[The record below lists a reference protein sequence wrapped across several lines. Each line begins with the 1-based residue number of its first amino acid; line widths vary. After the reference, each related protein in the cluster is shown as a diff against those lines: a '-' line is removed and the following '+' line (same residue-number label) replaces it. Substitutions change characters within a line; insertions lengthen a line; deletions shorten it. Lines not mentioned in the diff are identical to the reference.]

1 MKGKQIASLIMLFV
15 MMMGLL
21 TGCGE
26 TQNTVD
32 TSDTTNKQNS
42 SNTEDVP
49 TEVGDEILVAA
60 DFRRDTFYSRTSNIE
75 SAGTVYYIS
84 NSGDN
89 DNDGLSPE
97 TAWATLDRAFE
108 TYWPLTRDLLKP
120 GDTVLLERG
129 GTWYISP
136 DEREG
141 LTSDAY
147 NIVEGVTLGAYG
159 EGTRPVV
166 RGDIPEAND
175 PAFWTLYHDENGVK
189 IWASANKLQDSNVIV
204 FNGGESYA
212 EEIMPHWST
221 SLNNYCNAKGEPF
234 DIAAALENN
243 LSFCCMLD
251 LDSAES
257 MDLQNSTARGT
268 LYLRCDEGNPAEV
281 FDEVVVPQAQTGLAL
296 HTNAALVDLDI
307 RYFTCIAAELSGY
320 DGYTG
325 QQVLNCEVSWCGGLI
340 SEYQFSDERPEGVL
354 RPYCAG
360 GALQVSSS
368 GNTVRDCYIHHCGP
382 MTLIIS
388 IHVDGPGKRTFE
400 NMTHSGNLIEYCG
413 TALHIADLTKMDH
426 TDAEGFISNLTFTD
440 NIVMHSGAGW
450 IKDFIL
456 QTDHPNSG
464 FFSALENFMGAS
476 NNDGIYITDNI
487 FYGSAANLL
496 CLTDNLWNNT
506 GKVNKPMVFS
516 GNIYAQTD
524 GGTLCN
530 FNWER
535 GWGAGYAPDERE
547 FLDFIGDETG
557 TVHSISQP

>member
-89 DNDGLSPE
+89 NNDGLSPE

-221 SLNNYCNAKGEPF
+221 SLNNYCNAKGEPL

-360 GALQVSSS
+360 GALQVSGS

>member
-89 DNDGLSPE
+89 NNDGLSPE

-159 EGTRPVV
+159 EGTRPGV

-175 PAFWTLYHDENGVK
+175 PAVWTLYHDENGVK

-360 GALQVSSS
+360 GALQVSGS

>member
-1 MKGKQIASLIMLFV
+1 MKIRRIVGFMFSLMILCMFAGCDAQNSASSLSPDGEI
-15 MMMGLL
+15 LL
-21 TGCGE
+21 TASE
-26 TQNTVD
+26 WKEEFNTAVTD
-32 TSDTTNKQNS
+32 F
-42 SNTEDVP
+42 
-49 TEVGDEILVAA
+49 EI
-60 DFRRDTFYSRTSNIE
+60 TGKT
-75 SAGTVYYIS
+75 YYIS
-84 NSGDN
+84 NNGN
-89 DNDGLSPE
+89 NNNDGLSPE
-97 TAWATLDRAFE
+97 TAWATLDRVFE
-108 TYWPLTRDLLKP
+108 THWPLTRDLLKP

-129 GTWYISP
+129 GTWYVAP
-136 DEREG
+136 DEIEG

-159 EGTRPVV
+159 EGARPVI

-175 PAFWTLYHDENGVK
+175 SAFWTLYHDENGVK
-189 IWASANKLQDSNVIV
+189 IWASADRLQDSNVIV

-221 SLNNYCNAKGEPF
+221 TLNNYCNAKGDPF
-234 DIAAALENN
+234 DITSELSKD

-251 LDSAES
+251 LDNAES
-257 MDLQNSTARGT
+257 IDLQNSTARGT

-281 FDEVVVPQAQTGLAL
+281 FDEVAVPQAQTGFGV

-325 QQVLNCEVSWCGGLI
+325 QQVINCEVSWCGGLI

-360 GALQVSSS
+360 GALQVSGSENS
-368 GNTVRDCYIHHCGP
+368 VRDCYIHHCGP

-388 IHVDGPGKRTFE
+388 IHVDGPEKRTLE

-413 TALHIADLTKMDH
+413 AALHIADLAKMDNI
-426 TDAEGFISNLTFTD
+426 DAEGFISNLTFSD
-440 NIVMHSGAGW
+440 NIVMYCGEGW
-450 IKDFIL
+450 IESFIL
-456 QTDHPNSG
+456 QVENPHSG

-487 FYGSAANLL
+487 FCGSKANLL

-506 GKVNKPMVFS
+506 GKVNQPMVFS
-516 GNIYAQTD
+516 GNMYAQNK

-535 GWGAGYAPDERE
+535 GWEAGHTSDEQA

-557 TVHSISQP
+557 VVIALP

>member
-1 MKGKQIASLIMLFV
+1 MKSQRFFSLWLVLTMLL
-15 MMMGLL
+15 GLL
-21 TGCGE
+21 TGCGG
-26 TQNTVD
+26 TQGAPD
-32 TSDTTNKQNS
+32 A
-42 SNTEDVP
+42 SNTED
-49 TEVGDEILVAA
+49 TLTASNEVILAEA
-60 DFRRDTFYSRTSNIE
+60 ELRKDTFYSRITDIE
-75 SAGTVYYIS
+75 STGTVYYIS

-89 DNDGLSPE
+89 NNDGLSPE
-97 TAWATLDRAFE
+97 TAWATLERAFE

-159 EGTRPVV
+159 EGALPVV

-175 PAFWTLYHDENGVK
+175 PAFWTLYHDENDVK
-189 IWASANKLQDSNVIV
+189 IWASNNKLQDSNVIV

-221 SLNNYCNAKGEPF
+221 ILNNYCNEKGEPF
-234 DIAAALENN
+234 DIATELENN

-251 LDSAES
+251 LDNAES
-257 MDLQNSTARGT
+257 VDLQNSTARGT
-268 LYLRCDEGNPAEV
+268 LYLRCDEGNPAEI
-281 FDEVVVPQAQTGLAL
+281 FDEVSVPQAQTGLAL
-296 HTNAALVDLDI
+296 HTNAALIDLDI

-320 DGYTG
+320 DGNTG
-325 QQVLNCEVSWCGGLI
+325 QQVINCEVSWCGGLI
-340 SEYQFSDERPEGVL
+340 SEYQFSDERPEDVL

-360 GALQVSSS
+360 GALQVSGS
-368 GNTVRDCYIHHCGP
+368 GNAVRDCYIHHCGP

-388 IHVDGPGKRTFE
+388 IHVDGPGLCKFE

-413 TALHIADLTKMDH
+413 TALHIADLSKMDDA
-426 TDAEGFISNLTFTD
+426 DAEGFISNLTFAD
-440 NIVMHSGAGW
+440 NIVMHSGEGW
-450 IKDFIL
+450 IGSFIL
-456 QTDHPNSG
+456 QIENQHSG
-464 FFSALENFMGAS
+464 FYSALENFMGAS

-487 FYGSAANLL
+487 FYSSAANLL

-506 GKVNKPMVFS
+506 GKVNQPIAFS
-516 GNIYAQTD
+516 GNMYAQHE

-535 GWGAGYAPDERE
+535 GWDVGDTSDEQE
-547 FLDFIGDETG
+547 FLDFIGDATG
-557 TVHSISQP
+557 TVLSIS

>member
-89 DNDGLSPE
+89 NNDGLSPE

-221 SLNNYCNAKGEPF
+221 SLNNYCNAKEEPF

-281 FDEVVVPQAQTGLAL
+281 FDEVVVPHAQTGLAL

-360 GALQVSSS
+360 GALQVSGS

>member
-89 DNDGLSPE
+89 NNDGLSPE

-204 FNGGESYA
+204 FNGGESYT

-360 GALQVSSS
+360 GALQVSGS

>member
-15 MMMGLL
+15 MIMGLL
-21 TGCGE
+21 MGCGG
-26 TQNTVD
+26 TQDTPV
-32 TSDTTNKQNS
+32 TSDVPDKPDT
-42 SNTEDVP
+42 SNTEKVYP
-49 TEVGDEILVAA
+49 GASEKILAEA
-60 DFRRDTFYSRTSNIE
+60 ELRRDTFYSRITDNE
-75 SAGTVYYIS
+75 STGTVYYIS

-89 DNDGLSPE
+89 NNDGLSPE
-97 TAWATLDRAFE
+97 TAWATLDRVFE
-108 TYWPLTRDLLKP
+108 TYWPLTRDFLKP

-159 EGTRPVV
+159 EGARPVI
-166 RGDIPEAND
+166 RGDVPEAS
-175 PAFWTLYHDENGVK
+175 ASSFWTLYHDENGVK

-204 FNGGESYA
+204 FNSGESYA

-221 SLNNYCNAKGEPF
+221 TLNNYCNAKGDPF
-234 DIAAALENN
+234 DITAELGKN

-257 MDLQNSTARGT
+257 VDLQNSTARGT
-268 LYLRCDEGNPAEV
+268 VYLRCDEGNPAEV
-281 FDEVVVPQAQTGLAL
+281 FDEVAVPQAQTGLGL
-296 HTNAALVDLDI
+296 HSNASLVDLDI

-325 QQVLNCEVSWCGGLI
+325 QQIINCEVSWCGGLI

-360 GALQVSSS
+360 GALQVSGSENS
-368 GNTVRDCYIHHCGP
+368 VRDCYIHHCGP

-388 IHVDGPGKRTFE
+388 IHVDGPGKRTLE
-400 NMTHSGNLIEYCG
+400 NMSHSGNLIEYCG
-413 TALHIADLTKMDH
+413 TALHIADLAKMDNME
-426 TDAEGFISNLTFTD
+426 AEGFISNLTFAN
-440 NIVMHSGAGW
+440 NIVMHSGEGW
-450 IKDFIL
+450 IKNFIL
-456 QTDHPNSG
+456 QIENLHSG
-464 FFSALENFMGAS
+464 FYSALENFMGAS

-496 CLTDNLWNNT
+496 CLTDNHWNNM
-506 GKVNKPMVFS
+506 GKANQPMVFS
-516 GNIYAQTD
+516 GNMYAQHE
-524 GGTLCN
+524 GGALCN

-535 GWGAGYAPDERE
+535 GWGVGYAPDEQE

-557 TVHSISQP
+557 TVHSISHP

>member
-89 DNDGLSPE
+89 NNDGLSPE

-175 PAFWTLYHDENGVK
+175 PAVWTLYHDENGVK

-360 GALQVSSS
+360 GALQVSGS

>member
-89 DNDGLSPE
+89 NNDGLSPE

-360 GALQVSSS
+360 GALQVSGS

-400 NMTHSGNLIEYCG
+400 NMTHSGNLIKYCG

>member
-89 DNDGLSPE
+89 NNDGLSPE

-212 EEIMPHWST
+212 EEIMLHWST

-340 SEYQFSDERPEGVL
+340 SEYQFSEAR
-354 RPYCAG
+354 R
-360 GALQVSSS
+360 SSA
-368 GNTVRDCYIHHCGP
+368 P
-382 MTLIIS
+382 
-388 IHVDGPGKRTFE
+388 
-400 NMTHSGNLIEYCG
+400 
-413 TALHIADLTKMDH
+413 
-426 TDAEGFISNLTFTD
+426 
-440 NIVMHSGAGW
+440 
-450 IKDFIL
+450 
-456 QTDHPNSG
+456 
-464 FFSALENFMGAS
+464 
-476 NNDGIYITDNI
+476 
-487 FYGSAANLL
+487 LL
-496 CLTDNLWNNT
+496 CRRRFASVRQR
-506 GKVNKPMVFS
+506 KHCS
-516 GNIYAQTD
+516 
-524 GGTLCN
+524 
-530 FNWER
+530 
-535 GWGAGYAPDERE
+535 
-547 FLDFIGDETG
+547 
-557 TVHSISQP
+557 

>member
-89 DNDGLSPE
+89 NNDGLSPE

-360 GALQVSSS
+360 GALQVSGS

-535 GWGAGYAPDERE
+535 GWGVGYAPDERE

>member
-89 DNDGLSPE
+89 NNDGLSPE

-360 GALQVSSS
+360 GALQVSGS

-506 GKVNKPMVFS
+506 GKVDKPMVFS

>member
-1 MKGKQIASLIMLFV
+1 MKSQRFFSLWLVLTMLL
-15 MMMGLL
+15 GLL
-21 TGCGE
+21 TGCGG
-26 TQNTVD
+26 TQGAPD
-32 TSDTTNKQNS
+32 A
-42 SNTEDVP
+42 SNTED
-49 TEVGDEILVAA
+49 TLTASNEVILAEA
-60 DFRRDTFYSRTSNIE
+60 ELRKDTFYSRITDIE
-75 SAGTVYYIS
+75 STGTVYYIS

-89 DNDGLSPE
+89 NNDGLSPE
-97 TAWATLDRAFE
+97 TAWATLERAFE

-120 GDTVLLERG
+120 GDIVLLERG

-159 EGTRPVV
+159 EGALPVV

-175 PAFWTLYHDENGVK
+175 PAFWTLYHDENDVK
-189 IWASANKLQDSNVIV
+189 IWASNNKLQDSNVIV

-221 SLNNYCNAKGEPF
+221 ILNNYCNEKGEPF
-234 DIAAALENN
+234 DIATELENN

-251 LDSAES
+251 LDNAES
-257 MDLQNSTARGT
+257 VDLQNSTARGT
-268 LYLRCDEGNPAEV
+268 LYLRCDEGNPAEI
-281 FDEVVVPQAQTGLAL
+281 FDEVSVPQAQTGLAL
-296 HTNAALVDLDI
+296 HTNAALIDLDI

-320 DGYTG
+320 DGNTG
-325 QQVLNCEVSWCGGLI
+325 QQVINCEVSWCGGLI
-340 SEYQFSDERPEGVL
+340 SEYQFSDERPEDVL

-360 GALQVSSS
+360 GALQVSGS
-368 GNTVRDCYIHHCGP
+368 GNAVRDCYIHHCGP

-388 IHVDGPGKRTFE
+388 IHVDGPGLCKFE

-413 TALHIADLTKMDH
+413 TALHIADLSKMDDA
-426 TDAEGFISNLTFTD
+426 DAEGFISNLTFAD
-440 NIVMHSGAGW
+440 NIVMHSGEGW
-450 IKDFIL
+450 IGSFIL
-456 QTDHPNSG
+456 QIENQHSG
-464 FFSALENFMGAS
+464 FYSALENFMGAS

-487 FYGSAANLL
+487 FYSSAANLL

-506 GKVNKPMVFS
+506 GKVNQPIAFS
-516 GNIYAQTD
+516 GNMYAQHE

-535 GWGAGYAPDERE
+535 GWDVGDTSDEQE
-547 FLDFIGDETG
+547 FLDFIGDATG
-557 TVHSISQP
+557 TVLSIS